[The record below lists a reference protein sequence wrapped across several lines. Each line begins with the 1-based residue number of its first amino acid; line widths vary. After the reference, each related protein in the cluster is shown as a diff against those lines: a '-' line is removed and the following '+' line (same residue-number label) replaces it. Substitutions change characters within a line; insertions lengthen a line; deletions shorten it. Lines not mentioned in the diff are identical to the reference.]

1 MPAPPDPPSEMEPR
15 PNNDGGLGG
24 DGHPPPLFSLAK
36 GKLYAGWYYGA
47 RPPRHA
53 NMLNAQ
59 ATDPDNAP
67 SGAKPS
73 RFDRRK
79 EEILNAA
86 GALFNRHGLRD
97 ATLAVIASDIGL
109 NLKSL
114 RYYFERREDLVAAA
128 FMRSIDLHRELAQAA
143 LAETGVEARL
153 RHFVHGYFGLRAAV
167 AKGEK
172 PEFVHFGDIR
182 ALAEP
187 HSDIVWPAYTQM
199 FRTIRQLFRSPGID
213 WTSAQ
218 LNASAHMLLSQL
230 LWSVVWASDYYPE
243 DAQPLADRFCDILLG
258 GISARPV
265 RAWQIMPPPLSRA
278 DEDDRLSP
286 QSFLRTATALINQ
299 YGYRGASVDR
309 ISTTLGVTKG
319 AFYHHNETRD
329 GLVLACFE
337 QSFAVLREAQD
348 TARATQLD
356 GLSRVAAASVS
367 LVTRQMVE
375 SGTLLRTSALTAVG
389 PELRIR
395 MAWQMSRL
403 TLRFGD
409 MLNDGL
415 LDGSVR
421 VCNIRIA
428 AEMITAMINSAEEL
442 NRWVHTANAENAAE
456 LYVRPL
462 MEGLMHR
469 QDSN

>member
-1 MPAPPDPPSEMEPR
+1 MPTDLDEEPSR
-15 PNNDGGLGG
+15 T
-24 DGHPPPLFSLAK
+24 
-36 GKLYAGWYYGA
+36 KL
-47 RPPRHA
+47 
-53 NMLNAQ
+53 
-59 ATDPDNAP
+59 
-67 SGAKPS
+67 S

-86 GALFNRHGLRD
+86 GSLFNRHGLRD

-128 FMRSIDLHRELAQAA
+128 FMRSIDLHRELAKAA
-143 LAETGVEARL
+143 MAETGIEARL

-167 AKGEK
+167 QKGEK

-187 HSDIVWPAYTQM
+187 HSDVVWPAYTQM
-199 FRTIRQLFRSPGID
+199 FRTIRQLFRSPAAG
-213 WTSAQ
+213 WTPAQ

-243 DAQPLADRFCDILLG
+243 DAPLLAERFCDIILG
-258 GISARPV
+258 GISAQPEQT
-265 RAWQIMPPPLSRA
+265 WQITLLPLSRP

-286 QSFLRTATALINQ
+286 QSFLRAATALINQ
-299 YGYRGASVDR
+299 HGYRGASVDR

-329 GLVLACFE
+329 GLVLACFD

-348 TARATQLD
+348 AARASQPD

-375 SGTLLRTSALTAVG
+375 TGTLLRTSALTAIG
-389 PELRIR
+389 PELRTR
-395 MAWQMSRL
+395 MAWEMSRV

-415 LDGSVR
+415 QDGSVR
-421 VCNIRIA
+421 VCNIRVA
-428 AEMITAMINSAEEL
+428 SEMITAMINSAEEL
-442 NRWVHTANAENAAE
+442 NRWVRTANAENASE

-462 MEGLMHR
+462 LEGVTRRLA
-469 QDSN
+469 ST